1 MSGGDGKKPSPK
13 EVKIMHKLTVRVP
26 QELNNL
32 LNETSKKMGLSKN
45 SLILSWL
52 WEQVEEK
59 NLKNKER

>member
-1 MSGGDGKKPSPK
+1 
-13 EVKIMHKLTVRVP
+13 MHKLTVRVP

-45 SLILSWL
+45 SLILCWL